1 MSDEIYVYTVPL
13 PPRVHEFV
21 APCGDGY
28 TIYID
33 EKLTEDDRF
42 RAYEHAMRHIER
54 ADFDQGRSADQIEA
68 ESHDLTDNSGGA
80 P

>member
-21 APCGDGY
+21 APCADGY

-42 RAYEHAMRHIER
+42 R